1 MAPPRARRRLVR
13 LTLGGFAGVT
23 LGLREGIEVNLLG
36 LVAGV
41 RFRDPALILPGFG
54 ALGERF

>member
-1 MAPPRARRRLVR
+1 VEL
-13 LTLGGFAGVT
+13 
-23 LGLREGIEVNLLG
+23 NLLG